1 MAKINKPTPNDNI
14 PVTESKNKGI
24 PVTDVRS
31 AQEALMAQLQSP
43 ATEQAEEQEMQPETE
58 DLVSEEAMEVAE
70 SVEEA
75 TDNPDGLTVDDLVED
90 TLQEEEDQPKLY
102 TVKIDGKDTQ
112 VTEDE
117 LLAGYSRQADY
128 TRKSQV
134 LAEQRK
140 KADEELA
147 TTQQERQRYISQ
159 LEQFGNQS
167 KSKLDAFKSIDW
179 EKLKAEDPMEYMSKR
194 DAYRDLQENIRASQ
208 EEQQRETLKF
218 QQEQLKKFEEV
229 KKVNYDDLI
238 VRVPQWADPEK
249 GAEVKQNVKNY
260 AQERGFTQQE
270 LDGLIDARSIEMLY
284 KAMLYDKLVSQ
295 KIQTKKQKTVPK
307 VTKPGAGTSKTE
319 VASEKVKQQRQR
331 LKRTGHVND
340 ASKLIESLLS

>member
-14 PVTESKNKGI
+14 PVVESKNKGI

-43 ATEQAEEQEMQPETE
+43 ATEQTEEQEMQTETE

-75 TDNPDGLTVDDLVED
+75 IDNPDGLTVDDLVED
-90 TLQEEEDQPKLY
+90 TVQEEQDQPKLY

-159 LEQFGNQS
+159 LEQFSNQS

-179 EKLKAEDPMEYMSKR
+179 EKLKAEDPMEYMTKR
-194 DAYRDLQENIRASQ
+194 DAFRDLQENIRASQ
-208 EEQQRETLKF
+208 EEQQRETAKF
-218 QQEQLKKFEEV
+218 QQEQLKKFEEL

-249 GAEVKQNVKNY
+249 GAEVKQNVKHY

-307 VTKPGAGTSKTE
+307 VTKPGTGTSKTE
-319 VASEKVKQQRQR
+319 VASEKVKQQRAR
-331 LKRTGHVND
+331 LRKTGHVND